1 MKKVEAALEKMDR
14 FSRTKKNMHL
24 TIRDGIR
31 EALKELKVLRRDM
44 EKNECYLDSLEYLLR
59 GRMVSRIR
67 EVGSPKKNEV
77 LDEDSQTLPQPTMS
91 IPDIAEGADNKSEEE
106 NQQTGGGKSVVVI
119 TTSIRGCFDETL

>member
-1 MKKVEAALEKMDR
+1 MALEKMDS